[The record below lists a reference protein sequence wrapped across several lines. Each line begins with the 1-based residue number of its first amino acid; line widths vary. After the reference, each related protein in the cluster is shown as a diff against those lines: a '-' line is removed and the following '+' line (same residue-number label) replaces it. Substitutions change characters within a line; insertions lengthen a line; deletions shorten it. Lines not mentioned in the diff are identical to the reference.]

1 MTIGF
6 GNYIRH
12 YHLNFNLI
20 EERKENIE
28 KKNQPMIE
36 KGIPGFYQSS
46 KNQWPRSLHSLFLYT
61 ALEMNKKKQEEI
73 A

>member
-1 MTIGF
+1 MTIGCA
-6 GNYIRH
+6 NYIRH

-20 EERKENIE
+20 GERKQNIE

-46 KNQWPRSLHSLFLYT
+46 KNQ
-61 ALEMNKKKQEEI
+61 
-73 A
+73 